1 MTLPQ
6 SVESRTY
13 STTPCMLSPILSAD
27 IIAQVCQQI
36 FATPLHQ
43 YDLSLMR
50 GHNSQWSSELRF
62 RASLPLVSKT
72 WWQPATRGLY
82 KHVVIRRLGQISRL
96 ARTLSSKDAGIDF
109 GVLVRKITLYHCI
122 VVLPDWH
129 VKSRTLEA
137 VFKRCVALEEFS
149 FHGHPNCEDSVTD
162 GEGEDENWWER
173 PFGPTNPTW
182 IFPKIVFPALYVRA
196 PTALRKLDLASL
208 DLDVHVQKNMHVAL
222 HMLILASPRLA
233 SLSIQNYRAPIR
245 KLPTLAF
252 LEELHLDFR
261 SDAPKPSSRA
271 IWMWGLPRLR
281 ALTVVLNELPILAL
295 EKLGRTLTYLHLSSS
310 SADTPCTGAG
320 FAQLPQL
327 CPALEHLVFYPQA
340 HTADGICALLDS
352 AEPLRNLRHLDVWRR
367 GPTDTQAWT
376 PSEAASLLERLRSR
390 LAPTLSSARGL
401 LAVTPLPHEADL
413 PATICHP
420 STLPR
425 AGVGEGGTRFVC
437 VGDVW
442 IVQTAWCVRPL
453 GDWWL
458 DEGMWLGR
466 DPDCSDEGDRSNY
479 GYESESEGWGSESE
493 SGDGGQ
499 GAPLDASA

>member
-6 SVESRTY
+6 STGSHHN
-13 STTPCMLSPILSAD
+13 SLHALPILPAD
-27 IIAQVCQQI
+27 IIGQVCQQT

-109 GVLVRKITLYHCI
+109 GALVRKITLYHCI

-129 VKSRTLEA
+129 VKSRSLET
-137 VFKRCVALEEFS
+137 VFKWCVALEEIS
-149 FHGHPNCEDSVTD
+149 FHGHPNCEDSVMD

-173 PFGPTNPTW
+173 PFGPTNPIW
-182 IFPKIVFPALYVRA
+182 IFPKIVFPALYVRAA

-252 LEELHLDFR
+252 LEELSLDFR
-261 SDAPKPSSRA
+261 GDAPKPSSRA

-281 ALTVVLNELPILAL
+281 SLTVVLTELPVLAL
-295 EKLGRTLTYLHLSSS
+295 EKLGCTLTYLHLSSS
-310 SADTPCTGAG
+310 SADAPCTGAG
-320 FAQLPQL
+320 FAQLSQL

-340 HTADGICALLDS
+340 HSADGICALLDS
-352 AEPLRNLRHLDVWRR
+352 VEPLLNLRHLDVWLR
-367 GPTDTQAWT
+367 GPQDTKTWT
-376 PSEAASLLERLRSR
+376 PSEAASLLEHLRSR
-390 LAPTLSSARGL
+390 VAPALSSARGL
-401 LAVTPLPHEADL
+401 LAVTPLPHGADL

-420 STLPR
+420 SALPR
-425 AGVGEGGTRFVC
+425 AGVGESGTRFVC

-442 IVQTAWCVRPL
+442 IVQTAWCVGPL

-458 DEGMWLGR
+458 DEGMWLA
-466 DPDCSDEGDRSNY
+466 PDSGDEGDRSNY
-479 GYESESEGWGSESE
+479 GYESVSEGWGSESE
-493 SGDGGQ
+493 SDSGDNREPG
-499 GAPLDASA
+499 DASA